1 MSADRSLHILLAD
14 DEQIVLH
21 TFATFLEH
29 FGHRVDT
36 AVDGLE
42 GLQAIEQTEYD
53 VALLDVRMPGLDGLS
68 LLARARDLRPNMPV
82 VIITGHGDPDM
93 EEEARK
99 LGAAEFLTKPVSL
112 RDLVDLLGQ
121 IAP

>member
-1 MSADRSLHILLAD
+1 MSAVHSLHVLLAD

-21 TFATFLEH
+21 TFSAFLEY
-29 FGHRVDT
+29 FGHQVDT

-42 GLQAIEQTEYD
+42 GLHAIEQTEYD

-68 LLARARDLRPNMPV
+68 LLARARELRPDLPV

-93 EEEARK
+93 EKEARR
-99 LGAAEFLTKPVSL
+99 LGAAAFLTKPVSL
-112 RDLVDLLGQ
+112 RKLGDLLDQ
-121 IAP
+121 ITR

>member
-1 MSADRSLHILLAD
+1 MSARRSLHVLLAD

-21 TFATFLEH
+21 TFATYLEH

-42 GLQAIEQTEYD
+42 GLHAIEQTDYD
-53 VALLDVRMPGLDGLS
+53 VALTDVRMPGLDGLS
-68 LLARARDLRPNMPV
+68 LLARAREARPNLTV

-93 EEEARK
+93 EKEARR
-99 LGAAEFLTKPVSL
+99 LGAAAFLTKPVSL
-112 RDLVDLLGQ
+112 RKLVDLLDQ
-121 IAP
+121 IAT